1 MLPIITIKTTLNYI
15 IMKFTLIRLPL
26 KQLWNIEYC
35 VFVSRSVA
43 IMLKYKPETL
53 HLKKAFDRVNALTP
67 ELDKIKAQELGNA
80 ISNQM
85 ADLNNER
92 RTVIKAVMDQTKK
105 LGKLSIAELAT
116 HVSVMNRFL
125 DKHGRDIGDTNY
137 TDNTGRFNNL
147 LTDYNG
153 NAAIK
158 AAAVALQLSFMFDH
172 LSAINTQFIS
182 LDAQRTSEESAVE
195 KVDSRAIRVETD
207 KALTDFYHAFEFCS
221 TEYETLDYKTPGNE
235 LNELNSNFKAQLKA
249 RDTRRQEGKEVHKE
263 DPITPETK

>member
-1 MLPIITIKTTLNYI
+1 
-15 IMKFTLIRLPL
+15 MKITLIRLPL
-26 KQLWNIEYC
+26 SHLWNIEYC
-35 VFVSRSVA
+35 VFVSRSIA
-43 IMLKYKPETL
+43 IMLKYQPETL

-67 ELDKIKAQELGNA
+67 ELNKIKAQELGNA
-80 ISNQM
+80 ISNQL

-92 RTVIKAVMDQTKK
+92 RTVIKAVIDQTKK
-105 LGKLSIAELAT
+105 LGKLSIPELAP

-147 LTDYNG
+147 LAEYKDSAT
-153 NAAIK
+153 IK
-158 AAAVALQLSFMFDH
+158 AAAAALQLSFMFDH

-207 KALTDFYHAFEFCS
+207 RALTDFYHAFEFCS
-221 TEYETLDYKTPGNE
+221 TEYETLDYQTPA
-235 LNELNSNFKAQLKA
+235 NELNSHFKTQLKA